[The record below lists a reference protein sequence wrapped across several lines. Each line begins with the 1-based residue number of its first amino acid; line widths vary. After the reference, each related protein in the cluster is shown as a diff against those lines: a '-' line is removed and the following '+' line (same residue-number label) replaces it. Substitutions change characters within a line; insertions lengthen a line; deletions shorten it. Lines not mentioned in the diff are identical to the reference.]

1 MARTQRLLIETS
13 FRQLNERDLAAVANV
28 QLQSWR
34 GTYAGVLPAE
44 YLGEPMA
51 RDIARRWSTGLTG
64 DDLLWGAFDAVGTLL
79 GFGAVR
85 LGEAPYLDN
94 FHVLETARG
103 SGLSQ
108 LLFANTADAL
118 CSLGA
123 QSLWLTVVDTN
134 LRARAFYRRL
144 GGIEGK
150 VGPDEMFGKAVTSL
164 PVYWDDLA
172 ELSKIARQV
181 VSPLDGAETG
191 T

>member
-1 MARTQRLLIETS
+1 MTKTQLNLTVAS
-13 FRQLNERDLAAVANV
+13 FRQLNEGDLTAVSEV

-34 GTYAGVLPAE
+34 STYADVLPAE

-51 RDIARRWSTGLTG
+51 RDIARRWSKGLTV
-64 DDLLWGAFDAVGTLL
+64 DDLLCGAFDAGALL
-79 GFGAVR
+79 GFAAVR
-85 LGEAPYLDN
+85 LGDEPYLDN
-94 FHVLETARG
+94 FHVLEQARG

-108 LLFANTADAL
+108 LLIANTADSL
-118 CSLGA
+118 VDLGA

-144 GGIEGK
+144 GGVEGN
-150 VGPDEMFGKAVTSL
+150 VGADEMFGKAVSSL